1 MTGRA
6 AHIHG
11 TASGPGSRR
20 YLTSMT
26 PKERKDFSNAIWLC
40 AYHADLI
47 DNDEATYTADD
58 LRAMK
63 REHEAYAQ
71 ALGNGLDQGA
81 FERGVRAF
89 VADDDTVA
97 AGARLQAIFSDAIA
111 LIQDQR
117 TQRLR
122 ARPIDQ
128 TKWNALI
135 QTLSNALRPE
145 LYCFRDFRIENI
157 AAHAPAVMEWRI
169 NGIDKGKFV
178 TPVMSWESVNDL
190 THVILDTFR
199 EALTLRVWVAF
210 FEHQPELVGID
221 RSTYPDALWDGVSE
235 CIERVGQPATLLTT
249 YDPVGSRITSWLH
262 SPAAQQ
268 PANRRIEYVQGHPSG
283 GGTGYTGTLDGV
295 EVFAA
300 SVEPHQSYLFSARM
314 LQSISYRLVTP
325 DAFISVEFEEWDDP
339 WNGAIVVRYCQCVEW
354 HPTPIVKFVGK
365 EASDQE
371 AADMP

>member
-1 MTGRA
+1 MSHRDEFSPKTKRALQLRAGHLCSFRGCLQPTAGPSHESPEAVNMTGRA

-128 TKWNALI
+128 TKWNA
-135 QTLSNALRPE
+135 
-145 LYCFRDFRIENI
+145 
-157 AAHAPAVMEWRI
+157 
-169 NGIDKGKFV
+169 
-178 TPVMSWESVNDL
+178 
-190 THVILDTFR
+190 
-199 EALTLRVWVAF
+199 
-210 FEHQPELVGID
+210 
-221 RSTYPDALWDGVSE
+221 
-235 CIERVGQPATLLTT
+235 
-249 YDPVGSRITSWLH
+249 
-262 SPAAQQ
+262 
-268 PANRRIEYVQGHPSG
+268 
-283 GGTGYTGTLDGV
+283 
-295 EVFAA
+295 
-300 SVEPHQSYLFSARM
+300 
-314 LQSISYRLVTP
+314 
-325 DAFISVEFEEWDDP
+325 
-339 WNGAIVVRYCQCVEW
+339 
-354 HPTPIVKFVGK
+354 
-365 EASDQE
+365 
-371 AADMP
+371 